1 MDRTINIKIPCMN
14 DLFRHNGKWS
24 SQVSFVFDAAA
35 FLLLVC
41 GWTESRLAAGPVPGS
56 VQKSLTILQEK
67 EIPDPWQRL
76 CLYRLKN
83 SQTYPLINK
92 SATFTAKKN
101 KNLCISAESQVLPV
115 SFIRGVFTIV
125 VSFEPNENRSF
136 RFVSLH
142 EGWGDIW
149 CWSGQDEW
157 DVVTRVLGTAPILA
171 SNVSSLYT

>member
-41 GWTESRLAAGPVPGS
+41 GWTESRLAAGLVPGS
-56 VQKSLTILQEK
+56 VQKVLTILQEK

-101 KNLCISAESQVLPV
+101 
-115 SFIRGVFTIV
+115 
-125 VSFEPNENRSF
+125 
-136 RFVSLH
+136 SLH
-142 EGWGDIW
+142 F
-149 CWSGQDEW
+149 CWIPGAPSIVYQGCLHDCC
-157 DVVTRVLGTAPILA
+157 VLWTKRKQII
-171 SNVSSLYT
+171 